1 DHGAALYPHH
11 DWASA
16 DAAAGPAGRLA
27 PGERFRWLTAPRS
40 TVVQTSPVHTGLTCD
55 AAAELERLAAL
66 LVDPPAPPAAGGGTR
81 PAPVA

>member
-1 DHGAALYPHH
+1 MYPHH

-40 TVVQTSPVHTGLTCD
+40 TVVQTSPVHT
-55 AAAELERLAAL
+55 AAKAARC
-66 LVDPPAPPAAGGGTR
+66 ATTASASR
-81 PAPVA
+81 